1 MRKIIRGTR
10 KELKKYLKK
19 QNLPD
24 RWIREDKEGLYIKL
38 SDRGNKK

>member
-24 RWIREDKEGLYIKL
+24 RWIREDQNGLYIKL